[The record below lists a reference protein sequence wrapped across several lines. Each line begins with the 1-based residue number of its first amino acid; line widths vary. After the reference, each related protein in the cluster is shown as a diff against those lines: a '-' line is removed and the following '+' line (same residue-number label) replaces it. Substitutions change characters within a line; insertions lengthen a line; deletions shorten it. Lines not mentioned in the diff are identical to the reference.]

1 MAQKSG
7 CYRGGRKDL
16 IVLRRCAQTGR
27 VYLDSQKAEGNVPY
41 GCATSNPPPLHRKHD
56 GGSRNHSNDPCVMEI
71 RDALLTFILLRIVVE
86 SKGEGYG

>member
-41 GCATSNPPPLHRKHD
+41 GCATSNPPPSTANTMVAAETTR
-56 GGSRNHSNDPCVMEI
+56 
-71 RDALLTFILLRIVVE
+71 TILVLWRSGMPSSLSFYYE
-86 SKGEGYG
+86 